1 MNKALEQTICVGIL
15 AGKARVLR
23 LTDFWI
29 YKQSGGCGK
38 LSDLK
43 RNHIFTKMKSTISG
57 FNIEA
62 KFTDWKYFW

>member
-15 AGKARVLR
+15 AGKATVLR

-43 RNHIFTKMKSTISG
+43 KKQIFIKSHSDTSD

-62 KFTDWKYFW
+62 KFTD